1 MDFGSGASW
10 ALAAAVFLATI
21 VEMVEAVTIVVAMGM
36 TRSWRSAIAGTIT
49 ALVGLVIFTAVAG
62 YAIVTWLPEAAL
74 QLVIGGLL
82 LIFGFQWLRK
92 AILRSAGR
100 KSMHDEAEIFAE
112 QAAAAK
118 AASSRSFL
126 GLDYFAYVVSLKGV
140 FLEGVE
146 VVFIV
151 ITFGLNAKNVPVA
164 TVAAA
169 AGAVLV
175 LVAAVAAHGPL
186 TRVPE
191 NTLKYGVA
199 ILLSTF
205 GTFWVVEG
213 LGIFRAGREPMEWP
227 GGNLALLVVLVGWL
241 VLSRVLIRAFRQR
254 PSGTAG
260 TGALPA
266 ERSADLT
273 SDGVAR

>member
-21 VEMVEAVTIVVAMGM
+21 VEMAEAVTIVVAMGM

-49 ALVGLVIFTAVAG
+49 ALVGLVIFTAAAG

-118 AASSRSFL
+118 AASSRSLL

-169 AGAVLV
+169 AGAALV
-175 LVAAVAAHGPL
+175 LVAAIAAHGPL

-213 LGIFRAGREPMEWP
+213 LGIFRAGREPIEWP
-227 GGNLALLVVLVGWL
+227 AGNLALLVVLVGWL
-241 VLSRVLIRAFRQR
+241 ALSRVLIRAFRQR
-254 PSGTAG
+254 PSGTTGAG
-260 TGALPA
+260 TFPA

-273 SDGVAR
+273 SEGVAR